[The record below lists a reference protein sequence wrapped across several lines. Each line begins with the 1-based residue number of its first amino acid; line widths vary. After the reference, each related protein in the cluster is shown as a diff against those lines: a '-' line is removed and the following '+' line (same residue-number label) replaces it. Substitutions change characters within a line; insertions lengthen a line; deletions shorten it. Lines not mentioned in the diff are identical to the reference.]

1 MGSDHYM
8 LYGPRQRTRGS
19 GSRQPLRAAS
29 AGGDL
34 EVFAGDDHGVA
45 QAVVA
50 DDAVHDGTRVP
61 VSGDRPCDGPHRV
74 AAVHH
79 VGARRRARPGPAGE
93 RADAERRDEAEGLT
107 SSSSV
112 HAQLA
117 NLERRGLLRR
127 DPTKP
132 RAMEL
137 RGPSARGTSGVR
149 VPLVGRISA
158 GTPVLADDNV
168 EDYLVVPSGFAGQG
182 DHFALRVSG
191 ESMIGAG
198 ILDGDV
204 VVVKRQE
211 DADEGDVV
219 GALLPGSGED

>member
-1 MGSDHYM
+1 MDDITA
-8 LYGPRQRTRGS
+8 RQRRILDYIRLTVQRRGYPPTVREI
-19 GSRQPLRAAS
+19 G
-29 AGGDL
+29 
-34 EVFAGDDHGVA
+34 E
-45 QAVVA
+45 AV
-50 DDAVHDGTRVP
+50 
-61 VSGDRPCDGPHRV
+61 
-74 AAVHH
+74 
-79 VGARRRARPGPAGE
+79 
-93 RADAERRDEAEGLT
+93 GLT

-137 RGPSARGTSGVR
+137 KGPSARGTSGVR

-168 EDYLVVPSGFAGQG
+168 EDYLVVPSGFAGQA

-204 VVVKRQE
+204 VVVKRQDDE
-211 DADEGDVV
+211 DEGDVV
-219 GALLPGSGED
+219 AAILPGTGEVGALVTVITRDALG